1 VELFIISFFTIY
13 QPVSLFFKGKIM
25 KIIRNS
31 DLCYACKT
39 CQLACSFH
47 HTKTFWPERSSII
60 ISRNPQDGTIKWRMN
75 ATCDKCVDEEESL
88 CVKYC
93 IYGALQVVKEVKD
106 ND

>member
-1 VELFIISFFTIY
+1 
-13 QPVSLFFKGKIM
+13 M

-31 DLCYACKT
+31 NLCYACKT

-47 HTKTFWPERSSII
+47 HTKTFWPERSSITV
-60 ISRNPQDGTIKWRMN
+60 SRNPQDGTIKWRIN
-75 ATCDKCVDEEESL
+75 ATCDQCINEKETL

-93 IYGALQVVKEVKD
+93 MYGALQISNKNANEQEVKG

>member
-1 VELFIISFFTIY
+1 
-13 QPVSLFFKGKIM
+13 M

-31 DLCYACKT
+31 NLCYACKT

-47 HTKTFWPERSSII
+47 HTKTFWPERSSITV
-60 ISRNPQDGTIKWRMN
+60 SRNPQDGTIKWRMN
-75 ATCDKCVDEEESL
+75 ATCDKCIGEEEPL

-93 IYGALQVVKEVKD
+93 IYGALKVVKEVKD

>member
-1 VELFIISFFTIY
+1 
-13 QPVSLFFKGKIM
+13 M

-31 DLCYACKT
+31 NLCYACKT

-60 ISRNPQDGTIKWRMN
+60 VSRNPQDGTIKWRMK
-75 ATCDKCVDEEESL
+75 ATCDKCINEKEPL

-93 IYGALQVVKEVKD
+93 MYGALQISNKNANEQEVKA

>member
-1 VELFIISFFTIY
+1 
-13 QPVSLFFKGKIM
+13 M

-31 DLCYACKT
+31 NLCYACKT

-47 HTKTFWPERSSII
+47 HTKTFWPERSSITV
-60 ISRNPQDGTIKWRMN
+60 SRNPQDGTIKEKE
-75 ATCDKCVDEEESL
+75 TL

-93 IYGALQVVKEVKD
+93 MYGALQISNKNANEQEVKG

>member
-1 VELFIISFFTIY
+1 LLVCFL
-13 QPVSLFFKGKIM
+13 KGKIM

-31 DLCYACKT
+31 NLCYACKT

-47 HTKTFWPERSSII
+47 HTKAFWPDQSSIAV
-60 ISRNPQDGTIKWRMN
+60 SRNPQNGTIKWRIKS
-75 ATCDKCVDEEESL
+75 TCDKCIDKEEPL

-93 IYGALQVVKEVKD
+93 IYGALQISNKNANEQEVKD